1 MTASSG
7 RFARGVAWSL
17 AATVAGQGAN
27 VVVGFG
33 LARLLGPR
41 LFGEWGM
48 LQSTVVAWGALAGLG
63 LGLTATRY
71 VALHRDHAPARATAV
86 AQLTGRLGS
95 VAGLAVSVLLA
106 LLSGPLSARLSAPHL
121 AGLVAASSVLLWS
134 NAVAGVQNGVL
145 AGLERFPLLGR
156 LNALRGALVILLSLA
171 GGARGGLPGA
181 VAGAIAAALTGVLAG
196 ARAQRR
202 AMDEAGLPRAG
213 LREPGDLG
221 VLARFTLPALLS
233 SLLTGPALWVAHAL
247 LVRTPGGY
255 EQLALVNATG
265 HVRSALML
273 LPSVFQSV
281 ALPMLARRPRGE
293 AGDGAGEAGLLG
305 LTQSLSLLVIFPAGV
320 AAMGLSGPLMALYG
334 PSFAAGDEVAV
345 LVAASVLVQAVTSAT
360 GPLVQSDGR
369 MWVGFLLNLTFAL
382 GLDLAVGLFAQPLG
396 ARAFALGLSAGY
408 GLMALWGLPY
418 LRTSLPRGLV
428 RRAAA
433 SALWAA
439 AMTSLLRPLDPLVRV
454 WWTPLAVV
462 ATTVFIVFAA
472 MEPDVR
478 RALVGVWRAR
488 RTPRMMP
495 ADG

>member
-1 MTASSG
+1 VTASSA

-17 AATVAGQGAN
+17 AATIAGQGAN

-71 VALHRDHAPARATAV
+71 VALHRDEAPARATAV

-95 VAGLAVSVLLA
+95 IAGLAVSVLLA
-106 LLSGPLSARLSAPHL
+106 LLSSPLAQRLSAPHL
-121 AGLVAASSVLLWS
+121 SGLVAASSVLLWS

-156 LNALRGALVILLSLA
+156 LNALRGGLIILLTLV
-171 GGARGGLPGA
+171 GGFLGGLAGA
-181 VAGAIAAALTGVLAG
+181 VAGSVAAALAGVFAG
-196 ARAQRR
+196 AKVRQR

-213 LREPGDLG
+213 ARAPEDLG
-221 VLARFTLPALLS
+221 VLVRFTLPALLS

-281 ALPMLARRPRGE
+281 ALPMLARRPG
-293 AGDGAGEAGLLG
+293 AVGDGAGADLLA

-334 PSFAAGDEVAV
+334 PAFAAGDEVAV
-345 LVAASVLVQAVTSAT
+345 LVSASVLVQAVTSVT
-360 GPLVQSDGR
+360 GPLVQSAGR

-382 GLDLAVGLFAQPLG
+382 GLDLAVGLLAPSLG

-408 GLMALWGLPY
+408 GLMAAWGLPF
-418 LRTSLPRGLV
+418 LRASLPRGLV
-428 RRAAA
+428 TRATV
-433 SALWAA
+433 SVLWAA
-439 AMTSLLRPLDPLVRV
+439 GATMLLRSVDPWERV

-462 ATTVFIVFAA
+462 ATTAFVLAAA

-478 RALVGVWRAR
+478 RALVAVWRGR
-488 RTPRMMP
+488 RAVRLMP
-495 ADG
+495 FDR